1 MAEYRGVSGVA
12 RKVTKVYR
20 GVNGVARNVSKQYR
34 GVSGVARNF
43 FGVEP
48 WEEALEDAGYSPSS
62 LEETLKD
69 SEACIIIAND
79 EEAVAF
85 ISENYKEQ
93 LSSCID
99 SDFSDGL
106 NLLCYKC
113 KTKTYLFR
121 DGNKC
126 TNITGGWTVDNG
138 SFGSNYVEVH
148 GVWDWDKANS
158 YDGYGGE
165 AGGAYTVNKLQLTG
179 FSKYGCYCAVN
190 SGGYTA
196 MKLAMGGSVH
206 NGNSY
211 WYADGYTQ
219 NTFVSTTDDIEA
231 TTYYTTETMD
241 DTKRASVRA
250 SDPRSHPG
258 NDSIVFNIKGT
269 FYKIWVE

>member
-1 MAEYRGVSGVA
+1 MAGYVGNIKLKGYLGGTKIKGYLGAV
-12 RKVTKVYR
+12 KVL
-20 GVNGVARNVSKQYR
+20 GG
-34 GVSGVARNF
+34 
-43 FGVEP
+43 EP
-48 WEEALEDAGYSPSS
+48 WEDALDLVGYSATSIEEALANSKICTALAGN
-62 LEETLKD
+62 
-69 SEACIIIAND
+69 A
-79 EEAVAF
+79 EAVA
-85 ISENYKEQ
+85 IMKANYRTEM
-93 LSSCID
+93 SAVID
-99 SDFSDGL
+99 SDFSDEL
-106 NLLCYKC
+106 NLLNFKC
-113 KTKTYLFR
+113 KAKTYLFKN
-121 DGNKC
+121 GNKC

-148 GVWDWDKANS
+148 GVFDWDKANS

-219 NTFVSTTDDIEA
+219 NAFVSTTDDIEA

-250 SDPRSHPG
+250 SDPSAHPG
-258 NDSIVFNIKGT
+258 NASLIFNIKGT
-269 FYKIWVE
+269 FYSIWVE